1 MSRGRMTGHEPMTEM
16 DAIDYPIKKNKNSSV
31 SSGNDNGNDSF
42 YIWGL
47 LLVFGMMYAFYLCG
61 IGV

>member
-16 DAIDYPIKKNKNSSV
+16 DAIDYPMTKNKNSSG

-42 YIWGL
+42 YIWGFF
-47 LLVFGMMYAFYLCG
+47 LVLAMLYVGYLCG
-61 IGV
+61 IL